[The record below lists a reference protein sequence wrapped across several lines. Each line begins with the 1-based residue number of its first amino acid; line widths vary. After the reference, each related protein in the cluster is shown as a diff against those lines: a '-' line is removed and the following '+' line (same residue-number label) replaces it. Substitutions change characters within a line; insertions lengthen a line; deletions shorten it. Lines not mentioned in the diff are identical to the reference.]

1 MIRTL
6 TVLATFFIAATAHAS
21 WYPKF
26 ETNWVT
32 MQVGEKRTVTV
43 QAQWS
48 GITDY
53 GFSGWTFGS
62 DRPDVA
68 TVTGGLNELGAV
80 GIVEIT
86 AVTPGTATI
95 LFANSRG
102 ETNGG
107 PRFVE
112 ISVGDNTPPRIDLS
126 APVTTIGKAV
136 TLSVNYPA
144 EYCWCR
150 WYQGRIGDT
159 SRPLAD
165 GREVIVTPTQV
176 GTHYYWV
183 SVFTPFVTSSAE
195 ASVEV
200 RAGRQRAVRH

>member
-6 TVLATFFIAATAHAS
+6 ALLTTLVLAASAHAS
-21 WYPKF
+21 WYPRF

-32 MQVGEKRTVTV
+32 MVVGQKHTVTV

-48 GITDY
+48 GLTDY

-68 TVTGGLNELGAV
+68 TVKGGLNELGGV
-80 GIVEIT
+80 GTVEIT
-86 AVTPGTATI
+86 AVAPGTATI
-95 LFANSRG
+95 LFANSQG
-102 ETNGG
+102 ETTGG

-112 ISVGDNTPPRIDLS
+112 ISVGENIPARIDVS

-136 TLSVNYPA
+136 TLTVNYPA
-144 EYCWCR
+144 EYCWCE
-150 WYQGRIGDT
+150 WYEGRIGDT
-159 SRPLAD
+159 SRPLAG
-165 GREVIVTPTQV
+165 GRELIVTPAQA
-176 GTHYYWV
+176 GMHYYWV
-183 SVFTPFVTSSAE
+183 SVFTSFVTSSAE

>member
-6 TVLATFFIAATAHAS
+6 VVLATLSIAATAHAS
-21 WYPKF
+21 WYPRF
-26 ETNWVT
+26 DTNWVT
-32 MQVGEKRTVTV
+32 MEVGEKRTVTV

-68 TVTGGLNELGAV
+68 TVTGGLDSLGGV

-86 AVTPGTATI
+86 AVAPGTATL

-102 ETNGG
+102 ETSGG

-112 ISVGDNTPPRIDLS
+112 ISVGETIPPRIDLS
-126 APVTTIGKAV
+126 APVTTVGKPV

-144 EYCWCR
+144 EYCWCE
-150 WYQGRIGDT
+150 WYEGRIGDT
-159 SRPLAD
+159 SRRLAD
-165 GREVIVTPTQV
+165 GRDLVVTPTQT
-176 GTHYYWV
+176 GTQYYWV
-183 SVFTPFVTSSAE
+183 SVITPFVTSSAE